1 MANKTPT
8 RTCVACGKSGDKR
21 SFVRIVRTPDGSI
34 ELDLTGRVAGRG
46 AYLCK
51 ESSCFEK
58 AAQKRLLDAKL
69 RCKVSAD
76 EYRRLETEFAQV
88 CPDAGVRS
96 RDGE

>member
-34 ELDLTGRVAGRG
+34 ELDLTGKVAGRG

-58 AAQKRLLDAKL
+58 ALLGQAPLQGERRRVQTVRNGIRAGLPRRRSAQ
-69 RCKVSAD
+69 
-76 EYRRLETEFAQV
+76 
-88 CPDAGVRS
+88 
-96 RDGE
+96 